1 MNEKETIFVQ
11 KFKEMLEA
19 AKAMEEDGIYRTQFS
34 VKLYS
39 DDMFRTDRMN
49 VIRNIDLAFLET
61 GYRLEE

>member
-19 AKAMEEDGIYRTQFS
+19 AKAMEEDGIYRTQFL
-34 VKLYS
+34 VTLYS
-39 DDMFRTDRMN
+39 HDMFRTDRMN